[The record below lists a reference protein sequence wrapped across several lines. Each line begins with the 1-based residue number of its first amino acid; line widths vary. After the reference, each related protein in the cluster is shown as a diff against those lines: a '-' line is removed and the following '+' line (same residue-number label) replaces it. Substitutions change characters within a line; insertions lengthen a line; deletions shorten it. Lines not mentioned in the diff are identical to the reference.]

1 MAEPHAGGFSAS
13 VLKTVESVVASVI
26 SNIPSSSLEEYPEP
40 KTAALEFI
48 GNAARDAAVVTGALS
63 LAPGPAGMA
72 TLIPELA
79 AVWRRQARL
88 VADIAAVSGKSDELT
103 KELMMYCLYRHVDR
117 RTMKRLLIS
126 GGEGILVG
134 RAKKRAMH
142 EALGILAGRLVKRV
156 AARAAARWVPVVGA
170 GALAAYSYQD
180 TKEVGATALEVFTKW
195 GDGSKPV
202 KKKKAPK
209 RKPK

>member
-1 MAEPHAGGFSAS
+1 MTES
-13 VLKTVESVVASVI
+13 VLKMVESVVASVI
-26 SNIPSSSLEEYPEP
+26 SNIPSSSLAECPQPE
-40 KTAALEFI
+40 TAALESI
-48 GNAARDAAVVTGALS
+48 GGAARDAAVVTGALS

-88 VADIAAVSGKSDELT
+88 VADIAALCGKSDELT

-117 RTMKRLLIS
+117 RTMKRLLVS
-126 GGEGILVG
+126 GGEGVLVG

-142 EALGILAGRLVKRV
+142 EALGILAGRLAKRV

-180 TKEVGATALEVFTKW
+180 TKEVGKTALEVFTKW
-195 GDGSKPV
+195 GDGSKP
-202 KKKKAPK
+202 KRRWPK
-209 RKPK
+209 